1 MRQGGAPQPLGGDM
15 WKRGGRQI
23 SWEKLLEDIESLSSH
38 PHTLVVGSD
47 SQPFREGTVMV
58 TAVCFICEE
67 RSHHGRYYFM
77 RRIIPAHHN
86 NLYLRLYDEVMA
98 SIQAAL
104 RIRDNVGGVDISI
117 HIDASE
123 KESKASSGRHSKG
136 LVNMALGY
144 GFRSVEIKPDSWAA
158 SSVADRHTK
167 KPIKRIAR
175 G

>member
-1 MRQGGAPQPLGGDM
+1 M

-23 SWEKLLEDIESLSSH
+23 NWEKLLEDIESLSSH

-47 SQPFREGTVMV
+47 SQPFRDGTVMV

-77 RRIIPAHHN
+77 RQIIPAHHN

-98 SIQAAL
+98 SIQVAL
-104 RIRDNVGGVDISI
+104 RIRDNVVGVDISI

-123 KESKASSGRHSKG
+123 KESKASSGRLSKG

-144 GFRSVEIKPDSWAA
+144 GFSSVEIKPDSWAA